1 MVNIKVYYRNPSNFV
16 SILAD
21 RIASCQCYIIDEA
34 EPIRA
39 CLLLII
45 SMESFP
51 KDTSVMTWRPPCTE
65 SIPTFPS
72 HDRINGVYHSSCRMK
87 CCQPRLLRYG
97 SVSTIKILDLLV
109 VCAG

>member
-1 MVNIKVYYRNPSNFV
+1 MYIKVYNRNPSNFV

-21 RIASCQCYIIDEA
+21 RIARCQCYIIDEA
-34 EPIRA
+34 EPVRA
-39 CLLLII
+39 CLLFII

-72 HDRINGVYHSSCRMK
+72 HDRINGIYHSSCRMK

>member
-21 RIASCQCYIIDEA
+21 RIASRQSYIIDEA

-51 KDTSVMTWRPPCTE
+51 KDTSMMTWWPPCTE
-65 SIPTFPS
+65 SIPTFSS
-72 HDRINGVYHSSCRMK
+72 HDRINGIYHSSC
-87 CCQPRLLRYG
+87 
-97 SVSTIKILDLLV
+97 
-109 VCAG
+109 